1 MPWLLVQND
10 GVLLLRLH
18 VQPRAAKSEVAGM
31 LGDALKVRLAAPPV
45 DGKANR
51 ALLDFLADRLRVS
64 KNAVTLK
71 SGESSRQKTVL
82 VRGVK
87 EELAR
92 TALFPT
98 A

>member
-1 MPWLLVQND
+1 MPWLLPQNND
-10 GVLLLRLH
+10 TLLLRLH
-18 VQPRAAKSEVAGM
+18 VQPRAAKSEIAGM
-31 LGDALKVRLAAPPV
+31 LGDALKIRLAAPPV

-51 ALLDFLADRLRVS
+51 ALLDFLADRLQVP

-71 SGESSRQKTVL
+71 SGESSRQKSVL

-87 EELAR
+87 EESAR
-92 TALFPT
+92 AALFPV